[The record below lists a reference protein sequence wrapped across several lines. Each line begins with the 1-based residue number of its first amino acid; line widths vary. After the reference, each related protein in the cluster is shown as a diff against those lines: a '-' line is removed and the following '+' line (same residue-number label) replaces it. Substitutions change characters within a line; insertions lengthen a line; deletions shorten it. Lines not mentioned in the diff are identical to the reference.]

1 MISKTPKIE
10 ATISVNKRGNTH
22 KNIVPVVAIP
32 DTGAELSIAGKDL
45 IKKLGLE
52 MCDIRN
58 RRSQKL
64 FAANDTEIKVLGEI
78 DVDL

>member
-1 MISKTPKIE
+1 M
-10 ATISVNKRGNTH
+10 
-22 KNIVPVVAIP
+22 PVVAIP